1 MALSSAQS
9 AQNTFESQQ
18 EEIAHLKDDYK
29 QAVDNLQTQ
38 LTQVTKES
46 QEYKEKSS
54 KALQTWITKYAFAV
68 SSEKRQ
74 AAAECDV
81 RVGSVVLQQ
90 MGHRVIE
97 TWREGDV
104 GDIWR
109 NLTLAL

>member
-1 MALSSAQS
+1 MALSSAKT

-38 LTQVTKES
+38 LTQVTKEA
-46 QEYKEKSS
+46 QDYKEKSS
-54 KALQTWITKYAFAV
+54 KALQNWIMKYAFSV

-74 AAAECDV
+74 IAAECDV

-104 GDIWR
+104 GHRCR
-109 NLTLAL
+109 NLT